1 MVIGSTKC
9 QKGTHMADKVWFHQ
23 VTSYSR
29 VPPLLAK
36 GKVKRGGRVDV
47 LLQELGGTEKSLTRV
62 KNGWCAMVWG
72 IFPQVELWM

>member
-1 MVIGSTKC
+1 MGARQAKNAPLGSTKC
-9 QKGTHMADKVWFHQ
+9 RKGTHMADKVWFHQ

-47 LLQELGGTEKSLTRV
+47 LLQELGGSEKSLP
-62 KNGWCAMVWG
+62 G
-72 IFPQVELWM
+72 E

>member
-1 MVIGSTKC
+1 
-9 QKGTHMADKVWFHQ
+9 MADKVWFHQ

-47 LLQELGGTEKSLTRV
+47 LLQELSGSEKSLP
-62 KNGWCAMVWG
+62 G
-72 IFPQVELWM
+72 E